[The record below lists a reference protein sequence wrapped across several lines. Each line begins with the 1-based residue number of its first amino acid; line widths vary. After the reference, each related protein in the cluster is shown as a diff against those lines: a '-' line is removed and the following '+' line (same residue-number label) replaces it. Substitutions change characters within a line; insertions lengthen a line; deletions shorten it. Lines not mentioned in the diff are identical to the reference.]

1 MSCRD
6 GIEIAR
12 QARRGEAG
20 RRRACRVVSGRDRD
34 RDRERFYLTSI
45 TGVYFLFDGALS
57 RKCFNP

>member
-1 MSCRD
+1 MSYRD

-45 TGVYFLFDGALS
+45 TGVYFLFDGALL
-57 RKCFNP
+57 